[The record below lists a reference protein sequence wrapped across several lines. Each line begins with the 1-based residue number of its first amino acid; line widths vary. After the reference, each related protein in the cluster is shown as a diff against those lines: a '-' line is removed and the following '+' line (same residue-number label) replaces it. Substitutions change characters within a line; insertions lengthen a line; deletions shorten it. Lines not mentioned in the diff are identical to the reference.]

1 MAVVVQRKRGPE
13 FRGFSLTEGNI
24 SPTFR
29 VICSMRMRVSGV
41 VGLLVLLA
49 LGLAAPA
56 STAQA
61 GGTEATPAPQWVVSE
76 WLNSDPGT
84 LAENKGKVVLID
96 FLQLWCP
103 GCRAFSIPLFQEW
116 DEKYGARDDVLI
128 VSIHTVFEGHSRQ
141 TPERLRTFIRDEGIT
156 HPVGVDAYLNEGDR
170 RPITMQRYRTG
181 GTPHIV
187 IIDKAGRIRFSH
199 FGSFRPEPVEAF
211 IDELLAEDDG
221 SGTPR
226 N

>member
-1 MAVVVQRKRGPE
+1 MLPFCVV
-13 FRGFSLTEGNI
+13 
-24 SPTFR
+24 
-29 VICSMRMRVSGV
+29 CSMKIRFSAVA
-41 VGLLVLLA
+41 GLFGLIA
-49 LGLAAPA
+49 LGLSVPAAPV
-56 STAQA
+56 QA
-61 GGTEATPAPQWVVSE
+61 GGTPATPAPQWVVSQ
-76 WLNSDPGT
+76 WLNSDPGS

-96 FLQLWCP
+96 FFQLGCP
-103 GCRAFSIPLFQEW
+103 GCRNFSIPLFQEW
-116 DEKYGARDDVLI
+116 DEKYGDRDDVLI

-141 TPERLRTFIRDEGIT
+141 TPEDLRVFIRDQGIT
-156 HPVGVDAYLNEGDR
+156 HPVGVDAYNNEGDR

-211 IDELLAEDDG
+211 IQGLLAEDSG
-221 SGTPR
+221 SGTPK